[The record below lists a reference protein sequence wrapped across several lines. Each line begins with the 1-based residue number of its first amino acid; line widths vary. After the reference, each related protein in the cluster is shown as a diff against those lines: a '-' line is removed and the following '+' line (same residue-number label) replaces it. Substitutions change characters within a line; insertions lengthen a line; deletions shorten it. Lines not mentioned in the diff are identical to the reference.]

1 MQSTPME
8 RRCPACGHR
17 FPPAAAVCPNCGRD
31 DANPFVS
38 PAMEPSPLTPE
49 WRWLAAAAA
58 GVCGVAGLLALV
70 APGLSILLLVLGS
83 PILART
89 WAAMERRREAGLPV
103 AAGERLRAVAAS
115 TGIGLLAAL
124 AATIAFA
131 AVCVPIG
138 LSFSLIQLPQPDS
151 GVSISL
157 LGIIMAFV
165 AGGVAG
171 IYAGYYVFRRT
182 WPRSLNHN
190 AANTGNNDRQAH

>member
-1 MQSTPME
+1 
-8 RRCPACGHR
+8 
-17 FPPAAAVCPNCGRD
+17 
-31 DANPFVS
+31 
-38 PAMEPSPLTPE
+38 MEPSPLTPE

-58 GVCGVAGLLALV
+58 GVCGVAGLSALV
-70 APGLSILLLVLGS
+70 APGFSILLLVLGS

-103 AAGERLRAVAAS
+103 AAGERLRAVVAS

-131 AVCVPIG
+131 AVCVPISLPFFTVHRRG
-138 LSFSLIQLPQPDS
+138 LSEKEA
-151 GVSISL
+151 SIND
-157 LGIIMAFV
+157 LGTIAAFV

-171 IYAGYYVFRRT
+171 IYAAYYVLRRT

-190 AANTGNNDRQAH
+190 AANTGSNDRQAH

>member
-1 MQSTPME
+1 
-8 RRCPACGHR
+8 
-17 FPPAAAVCPNCGRD
+17 
-31 DANPFVS
+31 
-38 PAMEPSPLTPE
+38 MEPSPLTPE

-103 AAGERLRAVAAS
+103 AAEERLRAVVAS

-138 LSFSLIQLPQPDS
+138 LPFFT
-151 GVSISL
+151 VSARGPSEQDR
-157 LGIIMAFV
+157 LGTIAAFV

-190 AANTGNNDRQAH
+190 AANTGSNDRQAH

>member
-8 RRCPACGHR
+8 RRCPACGHP
-17 FPPAAAVCPNCGRD
+17 FSQAAAVCPNCGRD

-103 AAGERLRAVAAS
+103 AAEERLRAVVAS

-131 AVCVPIG
+131 AVCVPI
-138 LSFSLIQLPQPDS
+138 SLPFFL
-151 GVSISL
+151 VSARGPSVQDR
-157 LGIIMAFV
+157 LGTIAAFV

-171 IYAGYYVFRRT
+171 IYAGYYVLRRT

-190 AANTGNNDRQAH
+190 AANTGSNDRQAH